1 MAIPGCLAVLIAAPI
16 ISKVDASYLKWVLLV
31 VIFYNIWTLIKAK
44 KELGNSAN

>member
-44 KELGNSAN
+44 RSLISNK